1 MSWTLGIDTSSTTLS
16 LGLLKDG
23 EQHTSFSRYVKNSH
37 SEHITSAINSF
48 LSLAEITVDDITRC
62 AVVTGPGSFTG
73 LRIGISFA
81 KGMFITKETSILP
94 ISTLQNMAFAAPI
107 QEGIINVA
115 IDARQDFLFFAQY
128 EKCNNSF
135 KVLKEDEKISKEQF
149 LSLITDDAYTLYD
162 TAGNTRST
170 LFETLSSKNSAS
182 LSTLN
187 LSTGLSAALC
197 AEQQLDSPKWGH
209 VVNIFPNYM
218 QESYAER
225 AKK

>member
-23 EQHTSFSRYVKNSH
+23 EPHTSFSRYVKNSH
-37 SEHITSAINSF
+37 SEHITSAIKSF
-48 LSLAEITVDDITRC
+48 LTLADISVDDISRC

-81 KGMFITKETSILP
+81 KGLFITKETQIFP
-94 ISTLQNMAFAAPI
+94 VSTLQNMAFAAPV
-107 QEGIINVA
+107 QDGIINVA

-128 EKCNNSF
+128 EKKNGEF
-135 KVLKEDEKISKEQF
+135 TVIKDDVKISKDEF
-149 LSLITDDAYTLYD
+149 LTIISNDHYTLYD
-162 TAGNTRST
+162 TAGNQRST
-170 LFETLSSKNSAS
+170 LFETLTPKNSAPLES
-182 LSTLN
+182 LH
-187 LSTGLSAALC
+187 LSTGLTAALC
-197 AEQQLDSPKWGH
+197 AEQHLDSPLWGS

-225 AKK
+225 VKK

>member
-23 EQHTSFSRYVKNSH
+23 EPHTSFSRYVKNSH
-37 SEHITSAINSF
+37 SEHITSAIRSF

-81 KGMFITKETSILP
+81 KGMFITKETSVLP
-94 ISTLQNMAFAAPI
+94 VSTLQNMAFVAPI

-128 EKCNNSF
+128 KKCDNTF
-135 KVLKEDEKISKEQF
+135 TVIQPDEKISKEQF
-149 LSLITDDAYTLYD
+149 LEKLSDDTYTLYD
-162 TAGNTRST
+162 TAGNVRST
-170 LFETLSSKNSAS
+170 LFETLSPTNSAP
-182 LSTLN
+182 LSSLN

-197 AEQQLDSPKWGH
+197 AEQQLESSQWGP

-225 AKK
+225 VKK